1 MSSSAPKTG
10 KMILLASLGLLI
22 PIFLVGMAYLAV
34 KSDEVNQQEYEQI
47 KLRNL
52 ERIQQRDAEAAKQQ
66 AMLEVAL
73 EAKAP

>member
-34 KSDEVNQQEYEQI
+34 KSDEANQQEYEQI

-66 AMLEVAL
+66 AMLEVAS